1 MTTMF
6 WLCAC
11 CETSNRLELA
21 ACDVCTG
28 PRPRALTPRVTALD
42 AARRSVASVAAA
54 MHLPHKRPIASATRA
69 RSSTLSGESI
79 ARAARSIWRDAVRA
93 LGELESFVLQEF
105 NRTVRDVRRLLDL

>member
-21 ACDVCTG
+21 ACDVCAG
-28 PRPRALTPRVTALD
+28 PRPGALTPRVTALD

-54 MHLPHKRPIASATRA
+54 MHLPASATRA

-93 LGELESFVLQEF
+93 LGELESFVVQEF
-105 NRTVRDVRRLLDL
+105 NRTVRDVRRLLNL